1 MELVNEARIIE
12 AILFLENEPLDIA
25 TITRLSKLSRD
36 VVMDALAAIRDLYNA
51 PGHGV
56 ELIEL
61 GGGYCFAPK
70 SDLWEFLKDRY
81 GKKSEN
87 KLSRAALETLAIIAY
102 SQPITRTE
110 IENIRGVSA
119 DGMIKLLLSKEI
131 IKEVG
136 KKEAPGKPI
145 QYGTT
150 KEFLKQFRLKSIADL
165 PKLDE
170 LDSEK
175 FRLEEDEQEQ
185 DAGPE
190 EQ

>member
-1 MELVNEARIIE
+1 MELMNEARIVE
-12 AILFLENEPLDIA
+12 AVLFLENEPLDIG
-25 TITRLSKLSRD
+25 TIARFSKLSRD
-36 VVMDALAAIRDLYNA
+36 VVEGALSTLKELYNA
-51 PGHGV
+51 ASHGMELV
-56 ELIEL
+56 EM
-61 GGGYCFAPK
+61 GGGYCFTPK
-70 SDLWEFLKDRY
+70 ADLWEFLKDRY

-102 SQPITRTE
+102 SQPITRSE
-110 IENIRGVSA
+110 IESIRGVSA
-119 DGMIKLLLSKEI
+119 DGMIKLLLNKEI

-136 KKEAPGKPI
+136 KKESPGRPI

-175 FRLEEDEQEQ
+175 FKQDEDTQQ
-185 DAGPE
+185 
-190 EQ
+190 